1 MCIYDMGA
9 IYESLLPMR
18 IPVSPA
24 HQEKTLVRY
33 SIPYLRLERLL

>member
-1 MCIYDMGA
+1 MCIYVVYA
-9 IYESLLPMR
+9 IYEPMLPMR

-24 HQEKTLVRY
+24 HQEETLVRY